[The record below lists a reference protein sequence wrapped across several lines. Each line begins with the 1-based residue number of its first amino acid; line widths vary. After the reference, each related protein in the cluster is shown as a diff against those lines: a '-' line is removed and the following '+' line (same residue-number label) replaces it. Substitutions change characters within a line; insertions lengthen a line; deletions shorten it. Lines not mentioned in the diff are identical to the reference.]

1 MYRCLAASLLCAA
14 FVSPSLAQVQRP
26 FPANALRGVITV
38 TSPPDI
44 TLNKEPARLS
54 PGARIR
60 DTRNMQ
66 VMSASIVD
74 QKLLT
79 HYTVDANG
87 QVSAVWILT
96 DDEAKKLWPWTVKEA
111 SSWAFDPVAQTW
123 TKP

>member
-1 MYRCLAASLLCAA
+1 MYRCLLAALACAA

-44 TLNKEPARLS
+44 VLNKDAARLS

-79 HYTVDANG
+79 HYTLDGNG

-96 DDEAKKLWPWTVKEA
+96 DDEAKKLWPWTPREA
-111 SSWAFDPVAQTW
+111 ATWRFDPVAQVW
-123 TKP
+123 SKP